1 MKYRIFISLL
11 SIPTTIEKDLTAVV
25 ATTNTIVLGLF
36 ASTVHAQDIL
46 FVLASVSEVDLHLPI
61 FNGLFNNL
69 CINNL
74 IEISCN
80 CDLVN

>member
-1 MKYRIFISLL
+1 MKYRIIISLL
-11 SIPTTIEKDLTAVV
+11 SIPTTTETDLNTVV
-25 ATTNTIVLGLF
+25 ATSNTIVLGYS
-36 ASTVHAQDIL
+36 ASTVHAQDLL

>member
-11 SIPTTIEKDLTAVV
+11 SIPTTTETDLTTVV

-46 FVLASVSEVDLHLPI
+46 FVLGSVSEVDLHLPI
-61 FNGLFNNL
+61 FNGFFNDL
-69 CINNL
+69 CSNNL

-80 CDLVN
+80 SDLVN

>member
-1 MKYRIFISLL
+1 MKYRIIISLL
-11 SIPTTIEKDLTAVV
+11 SIPTTTETDLNTVV
-25 ATTNTIVLGLF
+25 ATSNTIVLGYF
-36 ASTVHAQDIL
+36 ASTVHAQDLL

>member
-11 SIPTTIEKDLTAVV
+11 SVPTTTEKDLTTVV

-46 FVLASVSEVDLHLPI
+46 FVLGSVSEVDLHLPI
-61 FNGLFNNL
+61 FNGFFNSL
-69 CINNL
+69 CSNSL

-80 CDLVN
+80 SDLVN

>member
-1 MKYRIFISLL
+1 MKYRIIISLL
-11 SIPTTIEKDLTAVV
+11 SIPTTTETDLNTVV
-25 ATTNTIVLGLF
+25 ATSSTIVLGYF
-36 ASTVHAQDIL
+36 ASTVHAQDLL

>member
-11 SIPTTIEKDLTAVV
+11 SVPTTTEKDLTTVV

-46 FVLASVSEVDLHLPI
+46 FVLGSVSEVDLHLPI
-61 FNGLFNNL
+61 FNGFFNSLYSNS
-69 CINNL
+69 L

-80 CDLVN
+80 SDLVN